1 MPSNMNTAE
10 SIRDSSDMAEVCLKF
25 INILTLGAAAGLV
38 YVVVDVVFLQK
49 NGFGIGAIAV
59 SVIAALLVLSAVL
72 GWKAAAGDD
81 ERNNRANA
89 LSKAVRDLVV
99 SNAQRRRPPPQ
110 CSAPGPVPFTSAP
123 LS

>member
-38 YVVVDVVFLQK
+38 YVVVDVAFLQK

-59 SVIAALLVLSAVL
+59 TVIAALLVLSAVL
-72 GWKAAAGDD
+72 GWKAADGDD

-89 LSKAVRDLVV
+89 LSKAVRDQVL
-99 SNAQRRRPPPQ
+99 SNGDGHLR
-110 CSAPGPVPFTSAP
+110 SAAP
-123 LS
+123 LDPSRLPAPRYPS

>member
-1 MPSNMNTAE
+1 
-10 SIRDSSDMAEVCLKF
+10 
-25 INILTLGAAAGLV
+25 
-38 YVVVDVVFLQK
+38 VVFLQK

-72 GWKAAAGDD
+72 GWKAADGDD

>member
-72 GWKAAAGDD
+72 GWKAADGDD